1 VRPEDQMVP
10 GAGHA
15 VGAPRPSAP
24 RRASAAADHH
34 VQVDDRPVA
43 ELGAAGHVTGKG
55 EGHVA
60 ERHRRAVVELE
71 RKAATLD
78 RASEVQRLV
87 LRQVRRLLTSPDLV
101 VRTITAVQRE
111 NGAAETPLLDE
122 SEVIEALGALSS
134 QCGTSSTRPSTRAS
148 CGY

>member
-1 VRPEDQMVP
+1 MVP

-55 EGHVA
+55 EGA
-60 ERHRRAVVELE
+60 SPS
-71 RKAATLD
+71 ATGRPSSSLSA
-78 RASEVQRLV
+78 RPRPSIAASEVQRLV
-87 LRQVRRLLTSPDLV
+87 LGQARRLLTSPDLV
-101 VRTITAVQRE
+101 ARTITAVQRE
-111 NGAAETPLLDE
+111 NGAAETH
-122 SEVIEALGALSS
+122 
-134 QCGTSSTRPSTRAS
+134 CWTRAK
-148 CGY
+148 